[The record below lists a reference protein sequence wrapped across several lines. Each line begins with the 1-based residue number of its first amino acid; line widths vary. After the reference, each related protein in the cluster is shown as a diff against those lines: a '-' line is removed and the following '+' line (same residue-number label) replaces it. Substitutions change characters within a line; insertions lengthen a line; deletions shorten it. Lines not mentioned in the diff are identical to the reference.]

1 MRWRRLGLSR
11 VWWMIAAAGCAAAA
25 TYAIDG
31 LVADVNG
38 AVLSTLRGLPSY
50 HYAPPAS
57 ESTLRF
63 SSHEPSVCCEPFLQG
78 LRLIAVPAFVGGVPM
93 AITALLTLRLRGRT
107 RTLLGRNLARAGVVL
122 QLFSVCLWTMAF
134 AILVRGESDSSVEF
148 DSGGWMV
155 IGAGC
160 AIWLAHTVI
169 GVLGTAA
176 WWRLADGDPGYTSL
190 FPRQST

>member
-1 MRWRRLGLSR
+1 MRWRGRLGLSR
-11 VWWMIAAAGCAAAA
+11 SWWVIAAAGCAAAA
-25 TYAIDG
+25 TYALAG

-38 AVLSTLRGLPSY
+38 AVLSTLRGFASY
-50 HYAPPAS
+50 HDAPPAS
-57 ESTLRF
+57 DSSLGF
-63 SSHEPSVCCEPFLQG
+63 ASHEPSVCCEPSIQG
-78 LRLIAVPAFVGGVPM
+78 LRLVAMPAFVGGVPM

-107 RTLLGRNLARAGVVL
+107 RTVLGRVLARAGVVL

-134 AILVRGESDSSVEF
+134 VILVRGESDNSVEF
-148 DSGGWMV
+148 DSGGWIV
-155 IGAGC
+155 IGAGS

-190 FPRQST
+190 FPR